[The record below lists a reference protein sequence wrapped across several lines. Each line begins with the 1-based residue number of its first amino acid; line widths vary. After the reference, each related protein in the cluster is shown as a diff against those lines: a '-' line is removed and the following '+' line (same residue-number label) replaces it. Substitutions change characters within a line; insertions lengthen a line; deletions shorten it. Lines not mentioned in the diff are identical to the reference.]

1 MKPKSIPNPNPNPNV
16 QDVAK
21 PTWAHPNVRDV
32 AKPTWAHP
40 NVRDVAKPI
49 WPRTLT
55 FGMWQSRPGR
65 TLTSWTWQSLPGHRP
80 CMAAKP
86 TEECKTESAGR
97 IVKKYLHP
105 AAGRIDTGYYEACA
119 VQLFSA
125 VWCVKI
131 AQPIDSMQLQ

>member
-1 MKPKSIPNPNPNPNV
+1 MKPKSIPNPNPNPNPNV

-40 NVRDVAKPI
+40 NVRDVAKPA
-49 WPRTLT
+49 WAHPNVLDVAKPAWAPTL
-55 FGMWQSRPGR
+55 
-65 TLTSWTWQSLPGHRP
+65 
-80 CMAAKP
+80 AAKP

-105 AAGRIDTGYYEACA
+105 AAGRIDTGIK
-119 VQLFSA
+119 L
-125 VWCVKI
+125 
-131 AQPIDSMQLQ
+131 M